1 MWNFGGKKSP
11 KRVRSTLVIAFSFL
25 FLGITAFVHYAGL
38 TEADFLSATLS
49 YENPDAGYLWPGKK
63 SLSNLFGSN
72 LGFLLIEFIGR
83 GHSLYFPFQAIPP
96 TKENPILLC

>member
-38 TEADFLSATLS
+38 TEADFLSATLYWEGTFPIFS
-49 YENPDAGYLWPGKK
+49 FSSNSPYQRKSHPPLLKK
-63 SLSNLFGSN
+63 SDTVPLSTSF
-72 LGFLLIEFIGR
+72 
-83 GHSLYFPFQAIPP
+83 Y
-96 TKENPILLC
+96 